1 LKLFKYS
8 SIILIGLVGLL
19 YVNFDSKFNLKKELV
34 VDVKQGMSM
43 QDISFLL
50 QSNDLLYSTFFL
62 NQYSRILGKSTQI
75 KTGEYLVTNNDSIF
89 SLLDKFSK
97 GEIYYRS
104 VRFKEGSTFSQL
116 LLLLKQLDGIVDN
129 LKVNP
134 DSLIAKETGSKYSSM
149 EGIFSP
155 DTYYYKKGD
164 TASSLLVRAY
174 MQQKKELNTLWKNRM
189 PGLPYKS
196 EEDALTMAS
205 IIEKEGVEKKELN
218 TLWKNR
224 MPGLPYKSEEDAL
237 TMASI
242 IEKEGV
248 EKKRIAGVFIN
259 RLNAKMRLQSDPT
272 VIFALGKNFDGNIRK
287 KDLRL
292 KHPYNT
298 YMIQGLPPG
307 PISLVSLE
315 SIKAALQPEMTN
327 DYYFVSRGDGTHQF
341 SATLE
346 QHNKAVKEY
355 QLK

>member
-1 LKLFKYS
+1 MKLFKYS
-8 SIILIGLVGLL
+8 SIILIGLLGLL
-19 YVNFDSKFNLKKELV
+19 YVNFDSKFNLEKELV

-50 QSNDLLYSTFFL
+50 QSNNLLYSTFFL

-89 SLLDKFSK
+89 SLLNKFSK

-116 LLLLKQLDGIVDN
+116 LLILKQLDGIIDN

-174 MQQKKELNTLWKNRM
+174 KQQQKELNTLWKNRM

-196 EEDALTMAS
+196 
-205 IIEKEGVEKKELN
+205 K
-218 TLWKNR
+218 
-224 MPGLPYKSEEDAL
+224 EDAL

-298 YMIQGLPPG
+298 YMIKGLPPG

-315 SIKAALQPEMTN
+315 SIKAALQPEITN

>member
-1 LKLFKYS
+1 MKLFKYS
-8 SIILIGLVGLL
+8 SIILIGLLGLL

-50 QSNDLLYSTFFL
+50 QSNNLLYSTFFL

-116 LLLLKQLDGIVDN
+116 LLILKQLDGIIDN

-134 DSLIAKETGSKYSSM
+134 NSLIVKETGSKYSSM

-174 MQQKKELNTLWKNRM
+174 KQQ
-189 PGLPYKS
+189 
-196 EEDALTMAS
+196 
-205 IIEKEGVEKKELN
+205 KKELN

-298 YMIQGLPPG
+298 YMIKGLPPG

-315 SIKAALQPEMTN
+315 SIKAALQPEITN

>member
-1 LKLFKYS
+1 MKLFKYS

-50 QSNDLLYSTFFL
+50 QSNNLLYSTFFL

-116 LLLLKQLDGIVDN
+116 LLLLKHLDGIIDN
-129 LKVNP
+129 LKTNP

-174 MQQKKELNTLWKNRM
+174 KQQ
-189 PGLPYKS
+189 
-196 EEDALTMAS
+196 
-205 IIEKEGVEKKELN
+205 KKELN

-307 PISLVSLE
+307 PISLVSVE
-315 SIKAALQPEMTN
+315 SIKAALQPEMSN

>member
-1 LKLFKYS
+1 M
-8 SIILIGLVGLL
+8 GLL
-19 YVNFDSKFNLKKELV
+19 YVNFDSKFNLEKELL

-75 KTGEYLVTNNDSIF
+75 KTGEYLITNNDSIF

-104 VRFKEGSTFSQL
+104 VRFKEGSTFPQL
-116 LLLLKQLDGIVDN
+116 LLILQQLDGINNN
-129 LKVNP
+129 LKGNP

-155 DTYYYKKGD
+155 DTYFYKKGD

-174 MQQKKELNTLWKNRM
+174 KQQKKELN
-189 PGLPYKS
+189 S
-196 EEDALTMAS
+196 
-205 IIEKEGVEKKELN
+205 
-218 TLWKNR
+218 LWKNR

-259 RLNAKMRLQSDPT
+259 RLNARMRLQSDPT
-272 VIFALGKNFDGNIRK
+272 VIFALGNNFDGNIRK

-292 KHPYNT
+292 RHPYNT
-298 YMIQGLPPG
+298 YMNLGLPPG
-307 PISLVSLE
+307 PICLVSLE
-315 SIKAALQPEMTN
+315 SIKAALHPEISN

>member
-1 LKLFKYS
+1 MKLFKYS
-8 SIILIGLVGLL
+8 SIILIGLLGLL

-50 QSNDLLYSTFFL
+50 QSNNLLYSTFFL

-116 LLLLKQLDGIVDN
+116 LLILKQLDGIIDN

-174 MQQKKELNTLWKNRM
+174 KQQ
-189 PGLPYKS
+189 
-196 EEDALTMAS
+196 
-205 IIEKEGVEKKELN
+205 KKELN

-298 YMIQGLPPG
+298 YMIKGLPPG

-315 SIKAALQPEMTN
+315 SIKAALQPEITN

>member
-1 LKLFKYS
+1 M
-8 SIILIGLVGLL
+8 GLL
-19 YVNFDSKFNLKKELV
+19 YINFDSKFNLKKELV

-116 LLLLKQLDGIVDN
+116 LLILKQLDGIIDN

-174 MQQKKELNTLWKNRM
+174 KQQ
-189 PGLPYKS
+189 
-196 EEDALTMAS
+196 
-205 IIEKEGVEKKELN
+205 KKELN

-315 SIKAALQPEMTN
+315 SIKAALQPEITN

>member
-1 LKLFKYS
+1 MKLFKYS
-8 SIILIGLVGLL
+8 SIILIGLLGLL

-50 QSNDLLYSTFFL
+50 QSNNLLYSTFFL

-116 LLLLKQLDGIVDN
+116 LLILKELDGIIDN

-174 MQQKKELNTLWKNRM
+174 KQQ
-189 PGLPYKS
+189 
-196 EEDALTMAS
+196 
-205 IIEKEGVEKKELN
+205 KKELN

-327 DYYFVSRGDGTHQF
+327 YYYFVSRGDGTHQF

>member
-1 LKLFKYS
+1 MKLFKYS

-116 LLLLKQLDGIVDN
+116 LLLLKQLDGIIDN

-134 DSLIAKETGSKYSSM
+134 DSLVAKETGSKYSSM

-164 TASSLLVRAY
+164 TASSLLLRAY
-174 MQQKKELNTLWKNRM
+174 KQQ
-189 PGLPYKS
+189 
-196 EEDALTMAS
+196 
-205 IIEKEGVEKKELN
+205 KKELN

-298 YMIQGLPPG
+298 YMIKGLPPG

-315 SIKAALQPEMTN
+315 SIKAALQPEITN

>member
-1 LKLFKYS
+1 MKLFKYS
-8 SIILIGLVGLL
+8 SIILIGLLGLL

-116 LLLLKQLDGIVDN
+116 LLILKQLDGIIDN

-174 MQQKKELNTLWKNRM
+174 KQQ
-189 PGLPYKS
+189 
-196 EEDALTMAS
+196 
-205 IIEKEGVEKKELN
+205 KKELN

-287 KDLRL
+287 KDLKL

-298 YMIQGLPPG
+298 YMIKGLPPG

-315 SIKAALQPEMTN
+315 SIKAALQPEITN
-327 DYYFVSRGDGTHQF
+327 D
-341 SATLE
+341 
-346 QHNKAVKEY
+346 
-355 QLK
+355 

>member
-1 LKLFKYS
+1 MKLFKYS
-8 SIILIGLVGLL
+8 SIILIGLLGLL

-50 QSNDLLYSTFFL
+50 QSNNLLYSTFFL

-116 LLLLKQLDGIVDN
+116 LLILKQLDGIIDN

-174 MQQKKELNTLWKNRM
+174 KQQ
-189 PGLPYKS
+189 
-196 EEDALTMAS
+196 
-205 IIEKEGVEKKELN
+205 KKELN

-307 PISLVSLE
+307 PISLVSVE
-315 SIKAALQPEMTN
+315 SIKAALQPEITN

>member
-1 LKLFKYS
+1 MKLFKYS
-8 SIILIGLVGLL
+8 SIILIGLLGLL

-75 KTGEYLVTNNDSIF
+75 KTGEYLITNNDSIF

-104 VRFKEGSTFSQL
+104 VRFKEGSTFPQL
-116 LLLLKQLDGIVDN
+116 LLILQQLDGINNN
-129 LKVNP
+129 LKGNP

-155 DTYYYKKGD
+155 DTYFYKKGD

-174 MQQKKELNTLWKNRM
+174 KQQKKELN
-189 PGLPYKS
+189 S
-196 EEDALTMAS
+196 
-205 IIEKEGVEKKELN
+205 
-218 TLWKNR
+218 LWKNR

-259 RLNAKMRLQSDPT
+259 RLNARMRLQSDPT
-272 VIFALGKNFDGNIRK
+272 VIFALGNNFDGNIRK

-292 KHPYNT
+292 RHPYNT
-298 YMIQGLPPG
+298 YMNLGLPPG
-307 PISLVSLE
+307 PICLVSLE
-315 SIKAALQPEMTN
+315 SIKAALQPEITN

>member
-1 LKLFKYS
+1 M
-8 SIILIGLVGLL
+8 

-116 LLLLKQLDGIVDN
+116 LLILKQLDGIIDN

-205 IIEKEGVEKKELN
+205 IIEKEGVEKK
-218 TLWKNR
+218 
-224 MPGLPYKSEEDAL
+224 
-237 TMASI
+237 
-242 IEKEGV
+242 
-248 EKKRIAGVFIN
+248 RIAGVFIN

-298 YMIQGLPPG
+298 YMIKGLPPG

-315 SIKAALQPEMTN
+315 SIKAALQPEITN

>member
-1 LKLFKYS
+1 MKLFKYS
-8 SIILIGLVGLL
+8 SIILIGSLGLL

-116 LLLLKQLDGIVDN
+116 LLILKQLDGIIDN

-174 MQQKKELNTLWKNRM
+174 KQQ
-189 PGLPYKS
+189 
-196 EEDALTMAS
+196 
-205 IIEKEGVEKKELN
+205 KKELN

-272 VIFALGKNFDGNIRK
+272 VIFALDKNFDGNIRK

-298 YMIQGLPPG
+298 YMIKGLPPG

-315 SIKAALQPEMTN
+315 SIKAALQPEITN

>member
-1 LKLFKYS
+1 MKLFKYS
-8 SIILIGLVGLL
+8 LIILIGSLGLL

-116 LLLLKQLDGIVDN
+116 LLILKQLDGIIDN

-174 MQQKKELNTLWKNRM
+174 KQQ
-189 PGLPYKS
+189 
-196 EEDALTMAS
+196 
-205 IIEKEGVEKKELN
+205 KKELN

-287 KDLRL
+287 KDLKL

-298 YMIQGLPPG
+298 YMIKGLPPG

-315 SIKAALQPEMTN
+315 SIKAALQPEITN
-327 DYYFVSRGDGTHQF
+327 DYYFVSRCDGTHQF

>member
-1 LKLFKYS
+1 MKLFKYS
-8 SIILIGLVGLL
+8 SIILIGSLGLL

-50 QSNDLLYSTFFL
+50 QSNNLLYSTFFL

-89 SLLDKFSK
+89 SLLDKLSK

-116 LLLLKQLDGIVDN
+116 LLILKQLDGIIDN

-134 DSLIAKETGSKYSSM
+134 NSLIAKETGSKYSSM

-174 MQQKKELNTLWKNRM
+174 KQQKKELDTLWKNRM

-205 IIEKEGVEKKELN
+205 IIEKEG
-218 TLWKNR
+218 
-224 MPGLPYKSEEDAL
+224 
-237 TMASI
+237 I
-242 IEKEGV
+242 

-272 VIFALGKNFDGNIRK
+272 VIFALDKNFDGNIRK

-292 KHPYNT
+292 
-298 YMIQGLPPG
+298 
-307 PISLVSLE
+307 
-315 SIKAALQPEMTN
+315 
-327 DYYFVSRGDGTHQF
+327 
-341 SATLE
+341 
-346 QHNKAVKEY
+346 
-355 QLK
+355 

>member
-1 LKLFKYS
+1 MKLFKYS
-8 SIILIGLVGLL
+8 SIILIGLLGLL

-43 QDISFLL
+43 QDISLLL
-50 QSNDLLYSTFFL
+50 QSNNLLYSTFFL

-116 LLLLKQLDGIVDN
+116 LLILKQLDGIIDN

-174 MQQKKELNTLWKNRM
+174 KQQQKELNTLWKNRM

-196 EEDALTMAS
+196 
-205 IIEKEGVEKKELN
+205 K
-218 TLWKNR
+218 
-224 MPGLPYKSEEDAL
+224 EDAL

-292 KHPYNT
+292 THPYNT
-298 YMIQGLPPG
+298 YMIKGLPPG

-315 SIKAALQPEMTN
+315 SIKAALQPEITN

>member
-1 LKLFKYS
+1 MKLFKYS
-8 SIILIGLVGLL
+8 SIILIGLLGLL

-50 QSNDLLYSTFFL
+50 QSNNLLYSTFFL

-116 LLLLKQLDGIVDN
+116 LLILKQLDGIIDN

-174 MQQKKELNTLWKNRM
+174 KQQ
-189 PGLPYKS
+189 
-196 EEDALTMAS
+196 
-205 IIEKEGVEKKELN
+205 KKELN

-315 SIKAALQPEMTN
+315 SIKAALQPEITN

>member
-1 LKLFKYS
+1 M
-8 SIILIGLVGLL
+8 

-43 QDISFLL
+43 QDISLLL
-50 QSNDLLYSTFFL
+50 QSNNLLYSTFFL

-116 LLLLKQLDGIVDN
+116 LLILKQLDGIIDN

-174 MQQKKELNTLWKNRM
+174 KQQ
-189 PGLPYKS
+189 
-196 EEDALTMAS
+196 
-205 IIEKEGVEKKELN
+205 KKELN

-298 YMIQGLPPG
+298 YMIKGLPPG

-315 SIKAALQPEMTN
+315 SIKAALQPEITN

>member
-1 LKLFKYS
+1 M
-8 SIILIGLVGLL
+8 GLL
-19 YVNFDSKFNLKKELV
+19 YVNFDSKFNLEKELL

-104 VRFKEGSTFSQL
+104 VRFKEGSTFPQL
-116 LLLLKQLDGIVDN
+116 LLILQQLDGINNN
-129 LKVNP
+129 LKGNP

-155 DTYYYKKGD
+155 DTYFYKKGD

-174 MQQKKELNTLWKNRM
+174 KQQKKELN
-189 PGLPYKS
+189 S
-196 EEDALTMAS
+196 
-205 IIEKEGVEKKELN
+205 
-218 TLWKNR
+218 LWKNR

-259 RLNAKMRLQSDPT
+259 RLNARMRLQSDPT
-272 VIFALGKNFDGNIRK
+272 VIFALGNNFDGNIRK

-292 KHPYNT
+292 RHPYNT
-298 YMIQGLPPG
+298 YMNLGLPPG
-307 PISLVSLE
+307 PICLVSLE
-315 SIKAALQPEMTN
+315 SIKAALQPEISN

>member
-1 LKLFKYS
+1 MKLFKYS
-8 SIILIGLVGLL
+8 LLTLIGLLGFL
-19 YVNFDSKFNLKKELV
+19 YVNFDSKFNLEKELI
-34 VDVKQGMSM
+34 VDVKKGMSM
-43 QDISFLL
+43 HDISNLL
-50 QSNDLLYSTFFL
+50 KSKNLLYSTFFL
-62 NQYSRILGKSTQI
+62 NQYSKLLGKSTQI
-75 KTGEYLVTNNDSIF
+75 KTGEYLVTKNDSML
-89 SLLDKFSK
+89 SLLDKLSK

-104 VRFKEGSTFSQL
+104 VRFKEGSTFSELFL
-116 LLLLKQLDGIVDN
+116 LLNQLDGIINN
-129 LKVNP
+129 LENNP
-134 DSLIAKETGSKYSSM
+134 ELLIKRVTGSNYSSM

-164 TASSLLVRAY
+164 TASSLLLRAY
-174 MQQKKELNTLWKNRM
+174 KQQKEELDKLWKTKT

-196 EEDALTMAS
+196 PEE
-205 IIEKEGVEKKELN
+205 
-218 TLWKNR
+218 
-224 MPGLPYKSEEDAL
+224 AL

-259 RLNAKMRLQSDPT
+259 RLNAEMRLQSDPT

-287 KDLRL
+287 KDLSLR
-292 KHPYNT
+292 HPYNT
-298 YMIQGLPPG
+298 YVNKGLPPG

-315 SIKAALQPEMTN
+315 SIKAALRPEMSSY
-327 DYYFVSRGDGTHQF
+327 YYFVSRGDGTHQF

>member
-1 LKLFKYS
+1 MKLFKYS

-19 YVNFDSKFNLKKELV
+19 YLNFDSKFNLKKELV

-116 LLLLKQLDGIVDN
+116 LLLLKQLDGIIDN
-129 LKVNP
+129 LKTNP

-174 MQQKKELNTLWKNRM
+174 MQQ
-189 PGLPYKS
+189 
-196 EEDALTMAS
+196 
-205 IIEKEGVEKKELN
+205 KKELN

-315 SIKAALQPEMTN
+315 SIKAALQPEITN

>member
-1 LKLFKYS
+1 MKLFKYS
-8 SIILIGLVGLL
+8 SIILIGLLGLL

-50 QSNDLLYSTFFL
+50 QSNNLLYSTFFL

-116 LLLLKQLDGIVDN
+116 LLILKQLDGIIDN

-134 DSLIAKETGSKYSSM
+134 DSLIVKETGSKYSSM

-174 MQQKKELNTLWKNRM
+174 KQQ
-189 PGLPYKS
+189 
-196 EEDALTMAS
+196 
-205 IIEKEGVEKKELN
+205 KKELN

-315 SIKAALQPEMTN
+315 SIKAALQPEITN

>member
-1 LKLFKYS
+1 MKLFKYS
-8 SIILIGLVGLL
+8 SIILIGSLGIL

-50 QSNDLLYSTFFL
+50 QSNNLLYSTFFL

-116 LLLLKQLDGIVDN
+116 LLILKQLDGIIDN

-134 DSLIAKETGSKYSSM
+134 DSLITKETGSKYSSM

-174 MQQKKELNTLWKNRM
+174 KQQQKELKTLWKNRM
-189 PGLPYKS
+189 PGLPY
-196 EEDALTMAS
+196 E
-205 IIEKEGVEKKELN
+205 
-218 TLWKNR
+218 
-224 MPGLPYKSEEDAL
+224 SEEDAL

-298 YMIQGLPPG
+298 YMIKGLPPG

-315 SIKAALQPEMTN
+315 SIKAALQPEITN

>member
-1 LKLFKYS
+1 MKLFKYS
-8 SIILIGLVGLL
+8 SIILIGLLGLL

-50 QSNDLLYSTFFL
+50 QSNNLLYSTFFL

-116 LLLLKQLDGIVDN
+116 LLILKQLDGIVDN

-134 DSLIAKETGSKYSSM
+134 DSLITKETGSKYSSM

-174 MQQKKELNTLWKNRM
+174 KQQ
-189 PGLPYKS
+189 
-196 EEDALTMAS
+196 
-205 IIEKEGVEKKELN
+205 KKELN

-298 YMIQGLPPG
+298 YMIKGLPPG

-315 SIKAALQPEMTN
+315 SIKAALQPEITN

>member
-1 LKLFKYS
+1 M
-8 SIILIGLVGLL
+8 

-50 QSNDLLYSTFFL
+50 QSNNLLYSTFFL

-116 LLLLKQLDGIVDN
+116 LLILKQLDGIIDN

-174 MQQKKELNTLWKNRM
+174 KQQ
-189 PGLPYKS
+189 
-196 EEDALTMAS
+196 
-205 IIEKEGVEKKELN
+205 KKELN

-298 YMIQGLPPG
+298 YMIKGLPPG

-315 SIKAALQPEMTN
+315 SIKAALQPEITN

>member
-1 LKLFKYS
+1 M
-8 SIILIGLVGLL
+8 
-19 YVNFDSKFNLKKELV
+19 
-34 VDVKQGMSM
+34 DVKQGMSM

-50 QSNDLLYSTFFL
+50 KSNNLLYSTFFL

-89 SLLDKFSK
+89 SLLDKFSR

-116 LLLLKQLDGIVDN
+116 LLILTELDGIIDN

-134 DSLIAKETGSKYSSM
+134 DSLIVKETGSKYSSM

-174 MQQKKELNTLWKNRM
+174 KQQ
-189 PGLPYKS
+189 
-196 EEDALTMAS
+196 
-205 IIEKEGVEKKELN
+205 KKELN

-315 SIKAALQPEMTN
+315 SIKAALQPEITN

>member
-1 LKLFKYS
+1 MKLFKYS
-8 SIILIGLVGLL
+8 SIILIGLLGLL
-19 YVNFDSKFNLKKELV
+19 YLNFDSKFNLNKELV

-50 QSNDLLYSTFFL
+50 QSNNLLYSTFFL

-116 LLLLKQLDGIVDN
+116 LLILKQLDGIIDN

-134 DSLIAKETGSKYSSM
+134 DSLIVKETGSKYSSM

-174 MQQKKELNTLWKNRM
+174 KQQ
-189 PGLPYKS
+189 
-196 EEDALTMAS
+196 
-205 IIEKEGVEKKELN
+205 KKELN

-298 YMIQGLPPG
+298 YMIKGLPPG

-315 SIKAALQPEMTN
+315 SIKAALQPEITN

>member
-1 LKLFKYS
+1 MKLFKYS

-116 LLLLKQLDGIVDN
+116 LLILKQLDGIIDN

-164 TASSLLVRAY
+164 TASSLLLRAY
-174 MQQKKELNTLWKNRM
+174 KQQKKELNTLWNNRM

-205 IIEKEGVEKKELN
+205 IIEKEGVEK
-218 TLWKNR
+218 R
-224 MPGLPYKSEEDAL
+224 
-237 TMASI
+237 
-242 IEKEGV
+242 
-248 EKKRIAGVFIN
+248 RIAGVFIN

-298 YMIQGLPPG
+298 YMIEGLPPG

-315 SIKAALQPEMTN
+315 SIKAALQPEITN

>member
-1 LKLFKYS
+1 
-8 SIILIGLVGLL
+8 
-19 YVNFDSKFNLKKELV
+19 

-104 VRFKEGSTFSQL
+104 VRFIEGSTFSQL
-116 LLLLKQLDGIVDN
+116 LLILKQLDGIINN
-129 LKVNP
+129 LDGNP
-134 DSLIAKETGSKYSSM
+134 DSLIARETGSKYSSM

-174 MQQKKELNTLWKNRM
+174 KQQKKEL
-189 PGLPYKS
+189 
-196 EEDALTMAS
+196 D
-205 IIEKEGVEKKELN
+205 

-307 PISLVSLE
+307 PISLVSVE

>member
-1 LKLFKYS
+1 
-8 SIILIGLVGLL
+8 
-19 YVNFDSKFNLKKELV
+19 
-34 VDVKQGMSM
+34 
-43 QDISFLL
+43 
-50 QSNDLLYSTFFL
+50 
-62 NQYSRILGKSTQI
+62 
-75 KTGEYLVTNNDSIF
+75 
-89 SLLDKFSK
+89 
-97 GEIYYRS
+97 
-104 VRFKEGSTFSQL
+104 
-116 LLLLKQLDGIVDN
+116 
-129 LKVNP
+129 
-134 DSLIAKETGSKYSSM
+134 M

-174 MQQKKELNTLWKNRM
+174 KQQKKELNTLWKNRM
-189 PGLPYKS
+189 PGLPY
-196 EEDALTMAS
+196 E
-205 IIEKEGVEKKELN
+205 
-218 TLWKNR
+218 
-224 MPGLPYKSEEDAL
+224 SEEDAL

-287 KDLRL
+287 KDLKL

-298 YMIQGLPPG
+298 YMIRGLPPG

-315 SIKAALQPEMTN
+315 SIKAALQPEITN

>member
-1 LKLFKYS
+1 MKLFKYS

-116 LLLLKQLDGIVDN
+116 LLLLKQLDGIIDN

-134 DSLIAKETGSKYSSM
+134 DSLVAKETGSKYSSM

-174 MQQKKELNTLWKNRM
+174 MQQ
-189 PGLPYKS
+189 
-196 EEDALTMAS
+196 
-205 IIEKEGVEKKELN
+205 KKELN

-315 SIKAALQPEMTN
+315 SIKAALQPEITN

>member
-1 LKLFKYS
+1 MKLFKYS
-8 SIILIGLVGLL
+8 SIILIGLLGLL

-50 QSNDLLYSTFFL
+50 QSNNLLYSTFFL

-116 LLLLKQLDGIVDN
+116 LLILKQLDGIIDN

-174 MQQKKELNTLWKNRM
+174 KQQ
-189 PGLPYKS
+189 
-196 EEDALTMAS
+196 
-205 IIEKEGVEKKELN
+205 KKELN

-292 KHPYNT
+292 RHPYNT
-298 YMIQGLPPG
+298 YMNLGLPPG
-307 PISLVSLE
+307 PICLVSLE
-315 SIKAALQPEMTN
+315 SIKAALQPEITN